1 MGEYPSGTFR
11 FKKID
16 GSFWNGET
24 FRFADYKSELHILAE
39 IGAGNIHAFEQLFFQ
54 YQPKL
59 VCFLT
64 GLTHDPELSRDI
76 AQEMFLSIWQNRKR
90 LSEVRSLS
98 AYLYQ
103 MARYKVYDYFDH
115 LEVTEQYVK
124 EYLENTSEAKSEEEQ
139 LFARE
144 LQAMIQNAVRQ
155 MSPQRQQVYRMSREE
170 GLSNQEIADRL
181 GISKRTV
188 ENHLTAALA
197 ILRKIIYLWL
207 LLTIR

>member
-1 MGEYPSGTFR
+1 ME
-11 FKKID
+11 
-16 GSFWNGET
+16 
-24 FRFADYKSELHILAE
+24 KSELHILAE

-64 GLTHDPELSRDI
+64 GLTHDPELSRDM

-115 LEVTEQYVK
+115 LSVTEQYTQ
-124 EYLENTSEAKSEEEQ
+124 EYLKNGSGAESMEEW
-139 LFARE
+139 LFTRE
-144 LQAMIQNAVRQ
+144 LQALIQETVNR
-155 MSPQRQQVYRMSREE
+155 MSPQRQLVYRMSREK
-170 GLSNQEIADRL
+170 GLSNEEIALRL
-181 GISKRTV
+181 NISKRTV
-188 ENHLTAALA
+188 ENHLTAALG
-197 ILRKIIYLWL
+197 ILRKVIYVWI
-207 LLTIR
+207 LLTIS

>member
-1 MGEYPSGTFR
+1 M
-11 FKKID
+11 
-16 GSFWNGET
+16 
-24 FRFADYKSELHILAE
+24 
-39 IGAGNIHAFEQLFFQ
+39 
-54 YQPKL
+54 
-59 VCFLT
+59 
-64 GLTHDPELSRDI
+64 
-76 AQEMFLSIWQNRKR
+76 
-90 LSEVRSLS
+90 
-98 AYLYQ
+98 
-103 MARYKVYDYFDH
+103 
-115 LEVTEQYVK
+115 TEQYVK

>member
-1 MGEYPSGTFR
+1 MSASTKKKTSTNNVEIINDEKIPNIVEYYDLPYRYNQTVV
-11 FKKID
+11 KV
-16 GSFWNGET
+16 
-24 FRFADYKSELHILAE
+24 LAQTPT
-39 IGAGNIHAFEQLFFQ
+39 NLFI
-54 YQPKL
+54 YW
-59 VCFLT
+59 
-64 GLTHDPELSRDI
+64 DI
-76 AQEMFLSIWQNRKR
+76 SDEDR
-90 LSEVRSLS
+90 
-98 AYLYQ
+98 
-103 MARYKVYDYFDH
+103 
-115 LEVTEQYVK
+115 EQYVK

>member
-1 MGEYPSGTFR
+1 ME
-11 FKKID
+11 
-16 GSFWNGET
+16 
-24 FRFADYKSELHILAE
+24 KSELHILAE

-64 GLTHDPELSRDI
+64 GLTHDPELSRDM

-155 MSPQRQQVYRMSREE
+155 MSPQRQQVYRMSRE
-170 GLSNQEIADRL
+170 IADRL

-197 ILRKIIYLWL
+197 ILRKVIYLWL

>member
-1 MGEYPSGTFR
+1 M
-11 FKKID
+11 
-16 GSFWNGET
+16 
-24 FRFADYKSELHILAE
+24 
-39 IGAGNIHAFEQLFFQ
+39 
-54 YQPKL
+54 
-59 VCFLT
+59 
-64 GLTHDPELSRDI
+64 
-76 AQEMFLSIWQNRKR
+76 
-90 LSEVRSLS
+90 
-98 AYLYQ
+98 
-103 MARYKVYDYFDH
+103 
-115 LEVTEQYVK
+115 TEQYVK

-197 ILRKIIYLWL
+197 ILRKVIYLWL

>member
-1 MGEYPSGTFR
+1 
-11 FKKID
+11 
-16 GSFWNGET
+16 
-24 FRFADYKSELHILAE
+24 
-39 IGAGNIHAFEQLFFQ
+39 
-54 YQPKL
+54 
-59 VCFLT
+59 
-64 GLTHDPELSRDI
+64 
-76 AQEMFLSIWQNRKR
+76 
-90 LSEVRSLS
+90 
-98 AYLYQ
+98 